1 LYYSEVPQGK
11 YVYEIGEPADRFFV
25 VMKGEVSVQ
34 APHTVQPPEEDQE
47 DQEVL
52 LAEQEVK
59 EVVRLPV
66 GEVFGE
72 TSMREN
78 AKRAMSVQA
87 IRDCEFFEIKKRDY
101 EIIIKYT
108 IVSAMRAKYMFLE
121 EIELFTKLSNSNF

>member
-1 LYYSEVPQGK
+1 M
-11 YVYEIGEPADRFFV
+11 YEIGEPADRFFV

-34 APHTVQPPEEDQE
+34 APYTVQPLEEDQG